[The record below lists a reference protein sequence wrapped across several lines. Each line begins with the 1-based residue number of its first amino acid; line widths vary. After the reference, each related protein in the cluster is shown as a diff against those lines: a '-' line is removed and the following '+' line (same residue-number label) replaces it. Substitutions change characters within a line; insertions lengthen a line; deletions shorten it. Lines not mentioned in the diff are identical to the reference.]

1 MIAECAQCGRE
12 MSQVQEVCLWCDRPK
27 VKKRGRRRGG
37 PVDVATF
44 IESTLNPRE
53 DGRELTEGMP
63 RSHLKDGHYQ
73 ELAEDVR
80 PMAWAMGVALACA
93 AVPVRRRPA
102 A

>member
-63 RSHLKDGHYQ
+63 RSHLKDGYYK
-73 ELAEDVR
+73 ELAETEAKVH
-80 PMAWAMGVALACA
+80 PACTLLPKAPPGRA
-93 AVPVRRRPA
+93 A
-102 A
+102 